1 MTKAKS
7 DILRTL
13 RAQLDAVYD
22 AITESGLELPPSKN
36 LEVIHEL
43 KDSPALLDECQRAR
57 ERSERT
63 QNKTIRTLHHLA
75 CTGGTLIAR
84 TIAALPN
91 TYVLSE
97 VHPNSPIRDVAKLF
111 LPSDIAAL
119 SVAAEIPDAS
129 TIAQEIVSTSL
140 TLCSDGVARYGGDLV
155 VRDHS
160 HSDFNGPKVSESA
173 RSTLRALLMGKFDSL
188 LSVVTVRDPRDSFA
202 SLEANGWVHFSPADF
217 ETYCARY
224 HTFLDALDGVPL
236 FRYEDFVAQPEETL
250 QAICVE
256 LDLPFDPTALDVFSA
271 INLSGDSGRSSKFI
285 EERSNR
291 NESAILDTKT
301 HTAQS
306 LFQRLGY
313 TI

>member
-7 DILRTL
+7 EILGAL

-22 AITESGLELPPSKN
+22 AITESGLQLAPSKN

-43 KDSPALLDECQRAR
+43 KDSPAILDECQRAL
-57 ERSERT
+57 EHSEKT
-63 QNKTIRTLHHLA
+63 QNKTIRTIHHLA

-97 VHPNSPIRDVAKLF
+97 VHPNSPIRDVTKLF

-119 SVAAEIPDAS
+119 SVAAKIPDAS
-129 TIAQEIVSTSL
+129 RIAWEIVSTSI
-140 TLCSDGVARYGGDLV
+140 TLCSEGVAEYGGNLV

-160 HSDFNGPKVSESA
+160 HSDFNGPEISKSGQ
-173 RSTLRALLMGKFDSL
+173 STLQALLKGTFDSL

-202 SLEANGWVHFSPADF
+202 SLKANGWVHFSPPDF

-224 HTFLDALDGVPL
+224 HNFLDALDGVPL

-256 LDLPFDPTALDVFSA
+256 LDLPFDLISLDVFSA
-271 INLSGDSGRSSKFI
+271 MKLSGDSGRSADFI
-285 EERSNR
+285 EERNKR
-291 NESAILDTKT
+291 NNSADLDAKT

-313 TI
+313 AI